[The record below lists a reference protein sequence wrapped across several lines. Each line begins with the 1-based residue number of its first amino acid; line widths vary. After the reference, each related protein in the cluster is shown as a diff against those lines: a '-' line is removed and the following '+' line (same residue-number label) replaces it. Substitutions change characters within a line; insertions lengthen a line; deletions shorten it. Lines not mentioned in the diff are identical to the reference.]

1 MQKVSEVDLPQ
12 PSTMPKNS
20 SVKQPRPNWM
30 RERLGL
36 GGAAMGHTFDTFHT
50 RPDLTKKEQAS
61 LLNACAKA
69 RSFLDN
75 PRTLVFTGPNGI
87 GKTHLASAIGNVLIE
102 RYGISGPPV
111 MLTTFEDALGQLKRT
126 YQPGYEGVDEN
137 WYLERWSSIPVLI
150 FDEVGIEGREEPSP
164 FTRRIGFG
172 IIDSR
177 YRAGVNRPIVM
188 TTNKDST
195 ELCDWITQSAVDRLF
210 EMGEFV
216 EMEGESWRFK
226 NRQQT

>member
-1 MQKVSEVDLPQ
+1 
-12 PSTMPKNS
+12 
-20 SVKQPRPNWM
+20 M

-36 GGAAMGHTFDTFHT
+36 GGAALGHTFDTFHA
-50 RPDLTKKEQAS
+50 RPDLTKQEQDS
-61 LLNACAKA
+61 LLNAYAKA
-69 RSFLDN
+69 KSFLDN
-75 PRTLVFTGPNGI
+75 PRTLVFTGANGI
-87 GKTHLASAIGNVLIE
+87 GKTHLVCAIGNALIE

-111 MLTTFEDALGQLKRT
+111 MLITFEDALSQLKRT
-126 YQPGYEGVDEN
+126 YQTGYEGMDES

-150 FDEVGIEGREEPSP
+150 FDEVGQEGRGEPSE

-177 YRAGVNRPIVM
+177 YRAGFNRPIVM

-195 ELCDWITQSAVDRLF
+195 ELCEWITQSAVDRLF
-210 EMGEFV
+210 EMGEFI
-216 EMEGESWRFK
+216 EMKGESWRFK